1 MPQFLTTEAQ
11 PGPRRG
17 WRGTRREYQIR
28 HERDE
33 QGLPSKERLVSSS
46 ADARPPWKQQNPKK
60 RSKPLST
67 KQKSEA
73 RATARAAGRTYPN
86 LVDNMAVARKK
97 R

>member
-1 MPQFLTTEAQ
+1 MAPDVNTK
-11 PGPRRG
+11 
-17 WRGTRREYQIR
+17 YDMK
-28 HERDE
+28 RDE
-33 QGLPSKERLVSSS
+33 RRLPSKERLVSSS
-46 ADARPPWKQQNPKK
+46 ADARPPWPNPKK